1 MKIREYNEMMRYL
14 TRPKEKF
21 KGTFVK
27 QKNNTST
34 KPSFKDKTPLKV
46 AALPPGTDRVK
57 MAKGSTPNP
66 RIMVNYANPN
76 IFEGL
81 NPEDDDLLE
90 KMKLRVANAKIPSS
104 IKEYTDTEKELR
116 QFDNLDK
123 TTYPSDPKV
132 RETLFQ
138 DILPRLQKKDVKKI
152 VKAEQPK
159 PNGVDPD
166 PPTNIVPFPFD
177 QANEKPWYESMNNKE
192 TVEEYLARKEIEF
205 QKSGAELE
213 ALRYGIGTLFRKK
226 I

>member
-1 MKIREYNEMMRYL
+1 MDNTLEKNLELRKALAEVDRL
-14 TRPKEKF
+14 TSENLDL
-21 KGTFVK
+21 K
-27 QKNNTST
+27 QQNHVWESEWQE
-34 KPSFKDKTPLKV
+34 L
-46 AALPPGTDRVK
+46 
-57 MAKGSTPNP
+57 
-66 RIMVNYANPN
+66 YADN
-76 IFEGL
+76 
-81 NPEDDDLLE
+81 DLLE

-152 VKAEQPK
+152 VKAEKPK